1 MILTK
6 IMISKNE
13 IKLIKSLRTK
23 KNRLKELLFIVE
35 GEKMV
40 DELLSSNYKIKK
52 IYGRKE
58 WFENNFSKLDLID
71 FQKISSDEL
80 CRISNFKNPNDVLA
94 LVEMFSNELD
104 YSSLTGTTLILDSIN
119 DPGNLGTI
127 IRTCDWFNVRNVI
140 CSKDTVDVYNNKTI
154 QSTMGSIFRVNIY
167 YFELKEFFVS
177 INNKPQTYA
186 ATLDGENLKNVKNQ
200 KDNFL
205 IIGSE
210 SHGISDD
217 LMKFVDEKVK
227 IENVSASG
235 ESLNAAIATGI
246 ILYQLS

>member
-1 MILTK
+1 MV
-6 IMISKNE
+6 SRNE
-13 IKLIKSLRTK
+13 IKLIKSLNSK

-40 DELLSSNYKIKK
+40 DELLSSNFKVKK
-52 IYGRKE
+52 IYGTKV
-58 WFENNFSKLDLID
+58 WCENNFSKLNLID
-71 FQKISSDEL
+71 FQKISNDEL
-80 CRISNFKNPNDVLA
+80 CRISNLKTPNNVLA
-94 LVEMFSNELD
+94 LVEIFSNELD
-104 YSSLTGTTLILDSIN
+104 YTNLKGTTLILDSIN

-127 IRTCDWFNVRNVI
+127 IRSCDWFNVRNVI
-140 CSKDTVDVYNNKTI
+140 CSKNTVDVFNNKTI
-154 QSTMGSIFRVNIY
+154 QSTMGSIFRVNIHY
-167 YFELKEFFVS
+167 CELKDFFVS

-186 ATLDGENLKNVKNQ
+186 ATLDGKNLKNLKNK

-210 SHGISDD
+210 SHGISED

-227 IENVSASG
+227 IENVSTCG
-235 ESLNAAIATGI
+235 ESLNAAIATSI

>member
-13 IKLIKSLRTK
+13 IKLIKSLSTK

-52 IYGRKE
+52 IYGKKE

-71 FQKISSDEL
+71 FQKISNDEL
-80 CRISNFKNPNDVLA
+80 CRISNLKTPNNVLA
-94 LVEMFSNELD
+94 LVEIFSNELD
-104 YSSLTGTTLILDSIN
+104 YTNLKGTTLILDSIN

-140 CSKDTVDVYNNKTI
+140 CSKDTVDIYNNKTI
-154 QSTMGSIFRVNIY
+154 QSTMGSIFRVNVY
-167 YFELKEFFVS
+167 YFELIEFFVN
-177 INNKPQTYA
+177 INSKPQTYA

-210 SHGISDD
+210 SHGISDY
-217 LMKFVDEKVK
+217 LMKFIDEKVK
-227 IENVSASG
+227 IENVSAGG

-246 ILYQLS
+246 ILYQ

>member
-1 MILTK
+1 
-6 IMISKNE
+6 MISKNE
-13 IKLIKSLRTK
+13 IKLIKSLCTK
-23 KNRLKELLFIVE
+23 KNRLKELLFVVE

-52 IYGRKE
+52 IYGTKN

-71 FQKISSDEL
+71 FQKISCNEL
-80 CRISNFKNPNDVLA
+80 CRISNFKNPNGVLA

-104 YSSLTGTTLILDSIN
+104 YSSLSGTTLILDSIN

-127 IRTCDWFNVRNVI
+127 IRTCDWFNVRNLI

-154 QSTMGSIFRVNIY
+154 QSTMGSIFRVNVY
-167 YFELKEFFVS
+167 YFELTEFFVS
-177 INNKPQTYA
+177 IKNKPQTYA
-186 ATLDGENLKNVKNQ
+186 ATLDGVNLKNVKN
-200 KDNFL
+200 KNDNFL

-210 SHGISDD
+210 SHGISND